1 MDLKCNICPLR
12 CSRRPVPRST
22 EPANISQ
29 SVSVYKMRSFQENL
43 SIFNDNK
50 TNIRIQISEL
60 NQLRE
65 QLRKAL
71 QSAQRS
77 DGRECELNVQHI
89 PEGG

>member
-1 MDLKCNICPLR
+1 
-12 CSRRPVPRST
+12 
-22 EPANISQ
+22 
-29 SVSVYKMRSFQENL
+29 MRSFQDNV

-60 NQLRE
+60 NELRE

-77 DGRECELNVQHI
+77 RHAGPAEEKVN
-89 PEGG
+89 

>member
-1 MDLKCNICPLR
+1 
-12 CSRRPVPRST
+12 
-22 EPANISQ
+22 
-29 SVSVYKMRSFQENL
+29 MRSFQDNV

-60 NQLRE
+60 NELRE

-77 DGRECELNVQHI
+77 RHPGPAEDKMN
-89 PEGG
+89 

>member
-1 MDLKCNICPLR
+1 
-12 CSRRPVPRST
+12 
-22 EPANISQ
+22 
-29 SVSVYKMRSFQENL
+29 MRSFQENV
-43 SIFNDNK
+43 SIFTGNT
-50 TNIRIQISEL
+50 TNLLIQISEL

-71 QSAQRS
+71 QFAQRS

>member
-1 MDLKCNICPLR
+1 
-12 CSRRPVPRST
+12 
-22 EPANISQ
+22 
-29 SVSVYKMRSFQENL
+29 MRSFQENV
-43 SIFNDNK
+43 SIFTGNT
-50 TNIRIQISEL
+50 TNLLIQISEL